1 MVRTHCAWKQTR
13 ILGTSLAVL
22 FASLLMTTGVAQA
35 AGFSTGVYYTNASV
49 DGGDTLSLGAASAAV
64 GYSFD
69 FGGDLSLVPEVRFGI
84 GLQDDTITILGN
96 DITTEISDMTAV
108 SLRVEYDTNVGVYY
122 FAQPTWL
129 DVGLDVTSPNF
140 GTLSASSSEVGFGI
154 GAGLEISQGWS
165 IELGYE
171 AIDDTDF
178 ISVGLRLR
186 P

>member
-1 MVRTHCAWKQTR
+1 MTRT
-13 ILGTSLAVL
+13 L
-22 FASLLMTTGVAQA
+22 
-35 AGFSTGVYYTNASV
+35 
-49 DGGDTLSLGAASAAV
+49 
-64 GYSFD
+64 
-69 FGGDLSLVPEVRFGI
+69 
-84 GLQDDTITILGN
+84 
-96 DITTEISDMTAV
+96 
-108 SLRVEYDTNVGVYY
+108 VYY

-154 GAGLEISQGWS
+154 GAGLAISQGWS